1 MKSFKHIITLA
12 LAASAL
18 MQSCK
23 KDESLLE
30 RKAVPT
36 DGLSSSQSRP
46 KASLMTLES
55 SYFKNF
61 PITFINKTSSPTAE
75 VSYQWCKL
83 ADKKFT
89 VFATSKDIPQQFYA
103 APTKD
108 TIALI
113 ATNIF
118 GSDTLIYG
126 FEVQDVPKSSQ
137 IYNISL
143 DSLNFINP
151 VTNQAWN
158 ATGGPNV
165 LFKFFDSNNNWV
177 DSTVFG
183 TNGNQYGWASL
194 LTASQIPSLTLSN
207 LKQDTLPLAW
217 KYPSSIKNIRFN
229 QMVYTTTLKV
239 YNKDDQGNLTE
250 IAAIPF
256 HFIDYFR
263 KSIYAQ
269 PAPSEDFSFVK
280 LRSADGKTVL
290 TVKIEYKT

>member
-1 MKSFKHIITLA
+1 MKSIKNIIAIA
-12 LAASAL
+12 LTTSAL
-18 MQSCK
+18 LQSCK

-36 DGLSSSQSRP
+36 DGLSTSQSRP
-46 KASLMTLES
+46 KASIKTLES

-61 PITFINKTSSPTAE
+61 PITFINQTSSPTAE
-75 VSYQWCKL
+75 VDYKWCKL
-83 ADKKFT
+83 ADKLYT
-89 VFATSKDIPQQFYA
+89 VFATTKDIPQQIYS

-113 ATNIF
+113 ATNKF
-118 GSDTLIYG
+118 GSDTLIFG

-137 IYNISL
+137 IFNITI

-151 VTNQAWN
+151 SNNQPWN
-158 ATGGPNV
+158 AAGGPNV
-165 LFKFFDSNNNWV
+165 LFKFFDSNNKWI

-183 TNGNQYGWASL
+183 TNGQQYGWASI
-194 LTASQIPSLTLSN
+194 LTATQQPFLVLNN

-229 QMVYTTTLKV
+229 QMVYATTLKI
-239 YNKDDQGNLTE
+239 YNKDDQGALTE
-250 IAAIPF
+250 IASIPF

-269 PAPSEDFSFVK
+269 PAPQEDFSYVK
-280 LRSADGKTVL
+280 LRTTDGKTVL

>member
-1 MKSFKHIITLA
+1 MKSLKHIITLVFV
-12 LAASAL
+12 ASAL

-36 DGLSSSQSRP
+36 DGLSASQSRP
-46 KASLMTLES
+46 KASLITLEN
-55 SYFKNF
+55 SYFKDF
-61 PITFINKTSSPTAE
+61 PITFVNKSSSPTTE

-89 VFATSKDIPQQFYA
+89 VFATTKDIPQLIYS

-137 IYNISL
+137 VYSISL

-151 VTNQAWN
+151 STNQPWN
-158 ATGGPNV
+158 ATGGANV

-183 TNGNQYGWASL
+183 TNGNQFGWASL
-194 LTASQIPSLTLSN
+194 LTASQLPSLILTN
-207 LKQDTLPLAW
+207 LKQDTLPLIW

-229 QMVYTTTLKV
+229 QMVYTTTLKI

-250 IAAIPF
+250 ITSIPF
-256 HFIDYFR
+256 RFIDYFR

-269 PAPSEDFSFVK
+269 AAPLEDYSYVK

-290 TVKIEYKT
+290 TVKIQYKT